1 MTSQESHFTSL
12 GYHFLIS
19 EVVEGGLNFSN
30 LMSLFF
36 FSLKHVHLN
45 FNENV
50 ISIYWEVKK

>member
-19 EVVEGGLNFSN
+19 GVVERGLNFAN
-30 LMSLFF
+30 LMSFF
-36 FSLKHVHLN
+36 FFLKHVRLN

-50 ISIYWEVKK
+50 INIYWEVKK

>member
-19 EVVEGGLNFSN
+19 GVVERGLNFAN
-30 LMSLFF
+30 LMSFF
-36 FSLKHVHLN
+36 FFLKHVHLN

-50 ISIYWEVKK
+50 INIYWEVKK